1 MASLSWPNPGMRST
15 LNRISGV
22 IIVASAF
29 LVSAPV
35 TFSQTAPRD
44 KKFETPGCGPRV
56 WIEYTDDDPDYFII
70 KNRSPKGWTLEA
82 LAIDLLPSMGNLVF
96 DTDEGGKGVGG
107 AALLPRCNFT
117 CTSHRHGP
125 GPRWW
130 AYNRIAIQRLSKG
143 PGLHLS
149 CGPRRAIPSEGGRTW
164 VLPSDVKGAKVMA
177 TFKGPSGQSD
187 KIDAI
192 FDENAEADSGSRGCV

>member
-107 AALLPRCNFT
+107 AAPFY
-117 CTSHRHGP
+117 P
-125 GPRWW
+125 D
-130 AYNRIAIQRLSKG
+130 AISPVRLIG
-143 PGLHLS
+143 TVP
-149 CGPRRAIPSEGGRTW
+149 AQDGGRTIG
-164 VLPSDVKGAKVMA
+164 LQFKDFLKDRDY
-177 TFKGPSGQSD
+177 TFHVD
-187 KIDAI
+187 LDAP
-192 FDENAEADSGSRGCV
+192 FLQKEDAPGCSPQTLRARR

>member
-1 MASLSWPNPGMRST
+1 MTSLSWPNPGMGST

-29 LVSAPV
+29 LVFAPV
-35 TFSQTAPRD
+35 TFSQTTPRD
-44 KKFETPGCGPRV
+44 KNVETPGCGPRV

-107 AALLPRCNFT
+107 AAPFY
-117 CTSHRHGP
+117 P
-125 GPRWW
+125 D
-130 AYNRIAIQRLSKG
+130 AISPVRLIGTVPAEDGGRTIGLQFKG
-143 PGLHLS
+143 FLKDRDYTFHVDLD
-149 CGPRRAIPSEGGRTW
+149 AIPSDGGRTW
-164 VLPSDVKGAKVMA
+164 VLPSDVKGAKVLA
-177 TFKGPSGQSD
+177 TFKGPSGQSN
-187 KIDAI
+187 KIDAA
-192 FDENAEADSGSRGCV
+192 FDENAEADSGAGGCV